1 MKKSPRFAATLCAAL
16 LVSLPV
22 AGWAANGDGTDPPA
36 AADPLTDEG
45 FLSAPLEGDGSAEDP
60 SLSPDDIATVSRIE
74 RYLNGLTTV
83 RARFVQL
90 SSEGNVAE
98 GELYI
103 QRPGKMRFEYDPPS
117 PVLLIADGS
126 SLLYYDKELKSATFI
141 PLRETPLW
149 LLSKPTIT
157 LGEQIEISRIFEDR
171 STITVTVR
179 GEDAGEAGEVTLVFT
194 DQPMSLRKWIVTD
207 AQGISTQV
215 ALIDPRFDIEVAD
228 ELFQYGDLDVY
239 GLDRAGPRK

>member
-1 MKKSPRFAATLCAAL
+1 MRKSPRFAAALSAAL
-16 LVSLPV
+16 LLTLPF
-22 AGWAANGDGTDPPA
+22 AAAATNGDGTDPLINA
-36 AADPLTDEG
+36 GPLSDEG
-45 FLSAPLEGDGSAEDP
+45 FLSAPLEGDGSAQEP
-60 SLSPDDIATVSRIE
+60 SLSPDDIAMVSRIE
-74 RYLNGLTTV
+74 RYLNALTTV
-83 RARFVQL
+83 QARFVQL

-103 QRPGKMRFEYDPPS
+103 QRPGKMRFEYDPPN

-126 SLLYYDKELKSATFI
+126 SLLYYDKDLKSATFI

-157 LGEQIEISRIFEDR
+157 LGEQIEITRVFEDR
-171 STITVTVR
+171 STITVTVH

-194 DQPMSLRKWIVTD
+194 DQPISLRKWIVTD

-215 ALIDPRFDIEVAD
+215 ALVDPRFDIEVAD

-239 GLDRAGPRK
+239 GQEDAGPRK